1 MQFITIEGKLWK
13 PETWSV
19 FCQAV
24 RTNNDVE
31 GWQWDAEPTCKA
43 WEPKFLFDGATSP

>member
-19 FCQAV
+19 FLPGCKNQQRRRGLA
-24 RTNNDVE
+24 
-31 GWQWDAEPTCKA
+31 WDAELTCKA
-43 WEPKFLFDGATSP
+43 WEPKFLFDGAT